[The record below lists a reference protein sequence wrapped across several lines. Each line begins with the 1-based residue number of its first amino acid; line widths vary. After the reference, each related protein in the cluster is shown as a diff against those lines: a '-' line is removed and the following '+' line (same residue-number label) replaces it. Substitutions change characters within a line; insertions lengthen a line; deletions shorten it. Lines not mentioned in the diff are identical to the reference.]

1 MVLLFQGIPLNNY
14 GVECKENSTCK
25 MMSKFPIRYISLCV
39 NFAFILNTLH
49 CGAYRRDGVVKFQ
62 TRPQKLHTYATFSS
76 YLCQK
81 LAYCKKSRA
90 QKISRVVPR
99 ERRKIVL
106 SFPYIIKI
114 ISRLLWPHGTVLQ
127 TSATNIQNRKV
138 ANYFLDGV
146 VVSGPAA

>member
-1 MVLLFQGIPLNNY
+1 MRK
-14 GVECKENSTCK
+14 C
-25 MMSKFPIRYISLCV
+25 PISYISLCV

-49 CGAYRRDGVVKFQ
+49 CDAYRRVGVVKFQ

-76 YLCQK
+76 HLCQK

-106 SFPYIIKI
+106 SVPYILKI
-114 ISRLLWPHGTVLQ
+114 MSRLL
-127 TSATNIQNRKV
+127 
-138 ANYFLDGV
+138 
-146 VVSGPAA
+146 